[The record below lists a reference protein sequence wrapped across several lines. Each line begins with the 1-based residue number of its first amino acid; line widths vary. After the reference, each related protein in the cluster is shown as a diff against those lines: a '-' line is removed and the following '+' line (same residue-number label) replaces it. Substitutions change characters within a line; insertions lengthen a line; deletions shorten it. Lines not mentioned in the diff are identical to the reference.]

1 MEWLAVILSKSF
13 LLFLWPSGC
22 VHRSWIILSKLKKGP
37 TSGYSLTSVIQIKIV
52 IPWIFYTVV
61 LVMHLGMRLALSWFV
76 VVLLWHGTH
85 PKLFTVVFFSREF
98 FPCLYSNICFS
109 VPSVIPC
116 PCNYGNSHCWLQT
129 IPPIYH
135 DHFSILSPR
144 VSALLSHPF
153 WPVKAVYLPMS
164 IFSVNY
170 IDCFC
175 SQPCPEQSKYSFIP
189 EKINLISIFWV
200 NFNIK
205 EFCIN
210 FVLREDS
217 TANKVKTSVLN
228 V

>member
-1 MEWLAVILSKSF
+1 MH
-13 LLFLWPSGC
+13 C
-22 VHRSWIILSKLKKGP
+22 SWIILSKLKNDT
-37 TSGYSLTSVIQIKIV
+37 TSGYSLTPVIQIRIV
-52 IPWIFYTVV
+52 IPWIFYAIV

-85 PKLFTVVFFSREF
+85 PKLFTVLFFSR
-98 FPCLYSNICFS
+98 
-109 VPSVIPC
+109 VIPFFVFKHVSQGIMSC

-129 IPPIYH
+129 VPPIFMTI
-135 DHFSILSPR
+135 FSILSPR

-153 WPVKAVYLPMS
+153 WPVKGVYLHMS
-164 IFSVNY
+164 IFSMNY

-175 SQPCPEQSKYSFIP
+175 SQPCPEQSIYSFIP
-189 EKINLISIFWV
+189 EKIHLISIFWV

-205 EFCIN
+205 VFCVNLI
-210 FVLREDS
+210 LRKDS

>member
-1 MEWLAVILSKSF
+1 MH
-13 LLFLWPSGC
+13 C
-22 VHRSWIILSKLKKGP
+22 SWIILSKLKNDT
-37 TSGYSLTSVIQIKIV
+37 TSGYSLTPVIQIRIV
-52 IPWIFYTVV
+52 IPWIFYTIV

-85 PKLFTVVFFSREF
+85 PKLFTVLFFSR
-98 FPCLYSNICFS
+98 
-109 VPSVIPC
+109 VIPFFVFKHVSQGIMSC

-129 IPPIYH
+129 VPPIFMTI
-135 DHFSILSPR
+135 FSILSPR

-153 WPVKAVYLPMS
+153 WPVKGVYLHMS
-164 IFSVNY
+164 IFSMNY

-175 SQPCPEQSKYSFIP
+175 SQPCPEQSIYSFIP
-189 EKINLISIFWV
+189 EKIHLISIFWV

-205 EFCIN
+205 VFCVNLI
-210 FVLREDS
+210 LRKDS